1 MDAIMNTKL
10 PNFGGTS
17 TSGNDSK
24 YFQTTK
30 KGEIHELKEELNNA
44 KMEKKKEAVK
54 KVIAAMTVGKDVS
67 MLFTD
72 VVNCIQ
78 TQNIEL
84 KKLVYLYLINYAK
97 SQPDL
102 AILAV
107 NTFVKD
113 TQDPNPL
120 VRALAVRTM
129 GCIRVDKIVE
139 YLCEPLRKCL
149 KDEDPYVRKTSAV
162 CVAKLFD
169 INGELVEEQG
179 FLEMVY
185 DLLSDSNPMVVSN
198 AVAALAEIAEQSE
211 AGKRVFQINTATLQ
225 KMLAALNECTEWGQV
240 FILDSLAL
248 YMPSDGREAESI
260 IERVTPRLQ
269 HANSAVVLSAVK
281 VMIKY
286 MDLITSPDA
295 LKLLYKKM
303 APPLVTLLSSEAEIQ
318 YVALRNINL
327 IVQKRPSILA
337 HEIKVFFCKYN
348 DPIYV
353 KMEKLEIMIKLT
365 SDKNVDQVLMELKEY
380 ATEVD
385 VEFVRRSVRAIGRCA
400 IKLERAA
407 ERCINV
413 LLELI
418 QTKVNYVVQEAVIVI
433 KDIFRKFPNR
443 YESIIGTLC
452 ENLDTLDEPEA
463 KASMIWII
471 GEYAERIDNADELLE
486 SFLESFEEETPQVQ
500 LQMLTATVKLFLKRP
515 AETQKMVQDVLT
527 LATQDSD
534 NPDLRDRGYIY
545 WRLLSTDPEA
555 AKQVVLAEK
564 PNISDDTF
572 SLDPTVLDELIS
584 HLSSLAAIY
593 HKPPSTF
600 VTGKRPVN
608 ALGSAQDDVDDDD
621 DGSMMTS
628 DMMMGDVGGTQAAPP
643 APPPPQIMDLL
654 GGLMDDEPP
663 APRAA
668 PAGMGGM
675 GGMGGGMG
683 GLDDLFGG
691 PSAPPAAPAV
701 QDKVVLPADKGE
713 GMQLRCAFIKQG
725 ADVCMRLTIENRTM
739 GPLSDFAIQFNKNSF
754 GLQPESP
761 AALGQ
766 SLPPSIAPGGSA
778 TGLVKML
785 TNGQLSDSK
794 GLVQMAIKTNV
805 KVHYFQDAADVLL
818 FLTADGRLEQKAWLE
833 QWKGTAQEHK
843 IEISGVPPQS
853 EVVEQVCPKLEAS
866 MVFFI
871 ARRKLPEADNIY
883 LSVKT
888 FNGIVMLAE
897 VSFRPGTGN
906 AAITVKSAQPQYVQ
920 LLAAS
925 IEKLLK
931 S

>member
-675 GGMGGGMG
+675 GG
-683 GLDDLFGG
+683 LDDLFGG